1 MHLGHQQSS
10 STKEERESQSWG
22 FIVKIKLFL
31 FYCLHICAM
40 SSSLQG
46 QDLYHSTPTH
56 THRNNFCTSGNL
68 NKEHAEERMRCRHRV
83 KKDCCEQL

>member
-1 MHLGHQQSS
+1 
-10 STKEERESQSWG
+10 
-22 FIVKIKLFL
+22 
-31 FYCLHICAM
+31 M

-46 QDLYHSTPTH
+46 QDLYHSTPTR